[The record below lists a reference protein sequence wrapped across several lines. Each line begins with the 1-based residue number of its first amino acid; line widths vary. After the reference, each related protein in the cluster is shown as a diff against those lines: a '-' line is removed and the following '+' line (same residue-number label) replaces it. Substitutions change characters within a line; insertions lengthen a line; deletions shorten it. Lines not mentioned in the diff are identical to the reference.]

1 MLHTFGL
8 ILPDVFL
15 VLVGWL
21 LFRSQWLSRE
31 FFNHTEKLVYY
42 VFFPALLFQSVTDN
56 PLSLQQITTL
66 GLASWLLVLGGIALS
81 FLAFPVL
88 RPSANKYHS
97 IAQCSYRFNTYIA
110 LSIAFAVGSQAGLGI
125 MAIYVALTVP
135 VVNFAAVYTLAQNS
149 NSRVLSAVLKN
160 PLILS
165 TLAGFAWNA
174 TGLSIPGPVGM
185 TLSRLG
191 ASALPLGLICVGAS
205 LSLQAIHG
213 AKMLIGWVTATRL
226 LIMPI
231 FALLINLWLPLS
243 PLEKQMLLLFACV
256 PPATASYVLAV
267 RMGGNGQ
274 LVALTLSI
282 STLLAALT
290 LPMWMMIN
298 YL

>member
-8 ILPDVFL
+8 IVPDVFL
-15 VLVGWL
+15 VLIGWL
-21 LFRSQWLSRE
+21 LFRTQWLSRE

-42 VFFPALLFQSVTDN
+42 IFFPALLFHSVTQN

-81 FLAFPVL
+81 FLVIPIL
-88 RPSANKYHS
+88 RPTENKYHS
-97 IAQCSYRFNTYIA
+97 IAQCCYRFNTYIA
-110 LSIAFAVGSQAGLGI
+110 LSISVAVANQAGLGI

-135 VVNFAAVYTLAQNS
+135 VVNFAAVYTLAQKS
-149 NSRVLSAVLKN
+149 QSRVLSAVLKN
-160 PLILS
+160 PLILA
-165 TLAGFAWNA
+165 TVAGFIWNA
-174 TGLSIPGPVGM
+174 TGLKLPGPADI
-185 TLSRLG
+185 TFSRLG

-213 AKMLIGWVTATRL
+213 AKMLIGWVTAIRL
-226 LIMPI
+226 LIMPVL
-231 FALLINLWLPLS
+231 ALLINLWLPLS

-267 RMGGNGQ
+267 RMGGDGQ

-290 LPMWMMIN
+290 LPLWMMIN

>member
-8 ILPDVFL
+8 ILPDVLL
-15 VLVGWL
+15 VLIGWL
-21 LFRSQWLSRE
+21 LFRTQWLSRE

-42 VFFPALLFQSVTDN
+42 IFFPALLFYSVTQN
-56 PLSLQQITTL
+56 PLNLQQITTL
-66 GLASWLLVLGGIALS
+66 GLASWLLVLGGIAVS
-81 FLAFPVL
+81 FLAFPIL
-88 RPSANKYHS
+88 RPADHKYHS
-97 IAQCSYRFNTYIA
+97 IAQCCYRFNTYIA
-110 LSIAFAVGSQAGLGI
+110 LSISMAVGSHAGLGI

-135 VVNFAAVYTLAQNS
+135 VVNFAAVYTLAQN
-149 NSRVLSAVLKN
+149 NQSRVLSAVLKN
-160 PLILS
+160 PLIIS
-165 TLAGFAWNA
+165 TLAGFAWNT
-174 TGLSIPGPVGM
+174 TGIELAAPINT

-213 AKMLIGWVTATRL
+213 AKILISWVTATRL
-226 LIMPI
+226 LVMPI
-231 FALLINLWLPLS
+231 LALLINLWLPLA

-267 RMGGNGQ
+267 RMGGDGQ

-282 STLLAALT
+282 STVLAALT
-290 LPMWMMIN
+290 LPLWMMIN